1 MNLFAG
7 RLMLLALSS
16 AAVIL
21 TTTAASDRRPVRLSY
36 QVVEQQPPGT
46 FVANV
51 ALDAGLAA
59 RLPADSLRRIRFRFL
74 SETQR
79 SLSINA
85 LSGEITTADVID
97 RDSSAICRQRE
108 SCQIN
113 VDVVLQPVQYFQV
126 CRFLHENCHTTA
138 SQTRI
143 LFEASLFWWRR
154 D

>member
-7 RLMLLALSS
+7 RLMLLTLSS

-21 TTTAASDRRPVRLSY
+21 TTTAANDRRPVRLSY
-36 QVVEQQPPGT
+36 QVVEQQPPST

-126 CRFLHENCHTTA
+126 GRFLLENYHPTA
-138 SQTRI
+138 SQTTK
-143 LFEASLFWWRR
+143 
-154 D
+154 